1 MEQRMQAVELV
12 DISEIKESKEA
23 KPTLGTT
30 LLNQLYADPQSCES
44 AINTIL
50 EIASQLSLDKQKEFV
65 TAYRQYDPA
74 IDLRELQKAYSV
86 YAKNERSFKEQ
97 QAALIDRRTA
107 LYTVLEQLKESYIG
121 EYDSQAKKRFK
132 KQIKETNEKITKLN
146 KEYANLKE
154 ATYKDQ
160 QKPVVKA
167 VLAKVYQQ
175 IRTRAAQQQLPERT
189 DMQKV
194 LEDLCT
200 SPQGCIGNLFT
211 APLVKLESKHEEP
224 TPLELR
230 YAFQSNIN
238 ISDCLYVSSKSGGAN
253 NPGRHGGNYLLCY
266 QTADGKIHSQIIF
279 FKQATDHGLANHREN
294 IAEVMAGHIMNG
306 IVGNHAAAIVLAMPN
321 KELMKAGSN
330 PEATYVGS
338 LFFKDFSDFHTAA
351 HQAINR
357 PAGKRG
363 KAAYGGQEINHS
375 VLGNP
380 YFQPGFI
387 ELAKTFDITNLSR
400 GLTANLLVGNYQIHT
415 QNEGLARLAG
425 EKQPVTFDFGGA
437 FRRRFVTRNFKAKEQ
452 PGQFPKTVQPYQA
465 EGRKYNAVYLL
476 AFPKQVRESKAFID
490 GIDDVANFDSDRLR
504 EHINDAVDYQV
515 RYYGV
520 AAFIKHFAQALDT
533 HQQEL
538 DFIHNAFD
546 ENAQLEATKEF
557 LYNRLFAR
565 QLSLRRFSLQQKLD
579 HHTELRAGLREKNPI
594 YCKYALAK
602 DHNIS
607 QIKGDIK
614 AMTVFLTDA
623 DALPGNGHEIHRNI
637 QNLRDFLN
645 YASANYSFYDQEDLE
660 IISQA
665 LNESYQAVMNALQ
678 GAPDTEERRTI
689 LETLR
694 DKFCSTIEIV
704 EFKPDHKHVADAK
717 LDHKHEVASP
727 QSKNS
732 EIPHRIFNAAAQ
744 GRLREL
750 QDYFASDIG
759 KMQSIHINIPDGQGY
774 TLLMYAAAKGHAN
787 VVSYLL
793 STMSPAELEYA
804 VRRLKSPQGRSPLL
818 LAVER
823 SSFYAEEYALTT
835 TALLATGY
843 VNINEVYPDG
853 SGDTA
858 LIRATKL
865 GNVRLIQHLLTAP
878 GIRVDHQNAQGN
890 DALII
895 AIQRGDTVIVNALLA
910 AQGQRANINLSRA
923 LLIAIQQQDIIA
935 IQRLAQAGTNVN
947 PPLPDAAAPLLSAI
961 QHGHYFAARQLLEL
975 GADLQHIPVDMAFP
989 DPDPNTEDH
998 QRLRDVLH
1006 AIHRQAATP
1015 VNLNNLDNRTPPES
1029 RANSGW
1035 KKARKLAEILFW
1047 LIALTTM
1054 GLAVASL
1061 AVFSFGLPAVVVA
1074 LLPALPYLTVAFTAL
1089 SSIMLR
1095 FKLMDD
1101 VDSNWDQLFLD
1112 LYPEVE
1118 YRDALNHA
1126 KTLAQHR
1133 PLSNLELD
1141 ERATPNDFVVLP
1153 ASPAE
1158 GDALELNPE
1167 QREKLLNLVTS
1178 ALNALMVNGE
1188 RRRIAQYALPDG
1200 VPRENERD
1208 QLQIDI
1214 SHLLI
1219 LQTCLQRLEKNSQGK
1234 NVDVIAATLN
1244 RADFRA
1250 AYREFKGEDDIE
1262 TDRADNSTILGR
1274 LRNTIL
1280 HPKSMMDGW
1289 FGKQWN
1295 KFFSWRAVGEGRI
1308 EWGLKRFVA
1317 LPFMLA
1323 ATPYWLVAGIERLGI
1338 WANSPT
1344 YPEPAAP
1351 APQNL
1356 NAFLPPQVD
1365 AANDGAVNNEGNYV
1379 NLNDDERAD
1388 LAGVMD
1394 DLQDPLLGAPDHAN
1408 PQTINHRGKT
1418 AVRWI
1423 FNILAAVVSMA
1434 LLFVITAL
1442 TLAMFDLSIGNK
1454 LIEFI
1459 INHLS
1464 GNSGD
1469 AATIAAKT
1477 TIAPAMMG
1485 GFVGGGGLV
1494 LLTISQFA
1502 LSVNP
1507 TSYNQFKP
1515 VRDKLLHDQEVRL
1528 QHFDTE
1534 SPVNFGFKNRMK
1546 LWLSASTF
1554 GFSEVLHRDLRPYRV
1569 CTGYNPDGT
1578 PIGEE
1583 PASLNRQQWW
1593 GMAKAYYN
1601 LSTTEGRRNAL
1612 RSLVKLFTFIFII
1625 TMACVVT
1632 ASGITLALTPVSWA
1646 IGGAIIALYTA
1657 VSAFKW
1663 WRNHKRALRDTR
1675 LDVAAPP
1682 VALAGPDHELV
1693 PEPLAPAPGS
1703 PHRPL
1708 SPAERFMEDDEDF
1721 DADSDVEAKGDK
1733 PDQKE
1738 SESEDS
1744 EGSDAEEP
1752 GLPAKPK
1759 VIIPEEF
1766 SNIEGRL
1773 RSLIMYL
1780 SLEIN
1785 NIIQNKPTKSS
1796 SVQRND
1802 PIAQFD
1808 QFVAGL
1814 ARYNIVIDKTFTR
1827 LFNEALQKRN
1837 LLEQLNHSATNA
1849 PIKRDQKEVA
1859 IEMSTPGNILQTL
1872 QHRESKD
1879 SHPAASANTQST
1891 TQAVSASS
1899 KTSTTAQ
1906 SSGVFG
1912 AMVAF
1917 FQTGQS
1923 KNDVPAAP
1931 ANSSTPLLKEAASS
1945 TRLE

>member
-1 MEQRMQAVELV
+1 MEQRMPAVELV
-12 DISEIKESKEA
+12 DISESKESKQA

-30 LLNQLYADPQSCES
+30 LLDQLYAGPESCES
-44 AINTIL
+44 AINTLL

-65 TAYRQYDPA
+65 TTYRQHDPA
-74 IDLRELQKAYSV
+74 LDLRELQKAYSV

-107 LYTVLEQLKESYIG
+107 LYTVLKQLKEWYINEG
-121 EYDSQAKKRFK
+121 DPKAKKRFK
-132 KQIKETNEKITKLN
+132 KQIKEINEKTVTLN

-160 QKPVVKA
+160 KKSAVKA
-167 VLAKVYQQ
+167 ALTKVYQQ
-175 IRTRAAQQQLPERT
+175 IQTRAAHQQLPKQA
-189 DMQKV
+189 DMHKV

-230 YAFQSNIN
+230 HAFQSNIN
-238 ISDCLYVSSKSGGAN
+238 IADCLYVSSKSGGAN
-253 NPGRHGGNYLLCY
+253 DPGRYGGNYLLCY

-294 IAEVMAGHIMNG
+294 IAEVIAGHIMNG
-306 IVGNHAAAIVLAMPN
+306 IVGNHAAAIMLAMPN

-375 VLGNP
+375 LLGNP

-387 ELAKTFDITNLSR
+387 RLAETFNVTNLSR
-400 GLTANLLVGNYQIHT
+400 ALMANLLVGNYQIHT
-415 QNEGLARLAG
+415 QNGGLARLTG

-452 PGQFPKTVQPYQA
+452 PGQFPKAVQPYQA
-465 EGRKYNAVYLL
+465 EGRKYNAAYLL
-476 AFPKQVRESKAFID
+476 AFPKEIRESKAFID
-490 GIDDVANFDSDRLR
+490 GIDDVANFNSDRLR
-504 EHINDAVDYQV
+504 EHINAAVDYQV
-515 RYYGV
+515 RYYGI

-533 HQQEL
+533 TQQEL
-538 DFIHNAFD
+538 DFTHIAFD
-546 ENAQLEATKEF
+546 ENAQLEATKNF

-565 QLSLRRFSLQQKLD
+565 QLSLRRFSLQQKLGHPDYD
-579 HHTELRAGLREKNPI
+579 HAELRERNPI
-594 YCKYALAK
+594 YCKYALTK
-602 DHNIS
+602 DYNIS

-614 AMTVFLTDA
+614 IMTDLLADA
-623 DALPGNGHEIHRNI
+623 DALPGNSHEIHRNI
-637 QNLRDFLN
+637 QNLRDFLG
-645 YASANYSFYDQEDLE
+645 YASVNYSFYDQEDLE

-665 LNESYQAVMNALQ
+665 LNESHQAVMKALQ
-678 GAPDTEERRTI
+678 VAPDAEERRTI

-694 DKFCSTIEIV
+694 DKFCSTV
-704 EFKPDHKHVADAK
+704 EVTEVKPDHKHVAEAK
-717 LDHKHEVASP
+717 LDHKREVSPP

-732 EIPHRIFNAAAQ
+732 EIPYSIFSAATQ

-759 KMQSIHINIPDGQGY
+759 KMQSIHINIPDEQGY
-774 TLLMYAAAKGHAN
+774 TLLMYAAAKGHAS
-787 VVSYLL
+787 VVRYLL
-793 STMSPAELEYA
+793 SIMSPAEIEYA
-804 VRRLKSPQGRSPLL
+804 VRHLKSLQGRSPLL

-823 SSFYAEEYALTT
+823 SSFYAEEYTLTAA
-835 TALLATGY
+835 ALLATGY
-843 VNINEVYPDG
+843 VDINEVYPDD

-858 LIRATKL
+858 LTRAAKL
-865 GNVRLIQHLLTAP
+865 GNVRLIQYLLAAP
-878 GIRVDHQNAQGN
+878 GIRASHQNAQGN

-895 AIQRGDTVIVNALLA
+895 AVQRGDSAIVNALLA
-910 AQGQRANINLSRA
+910 TQGQGANASLSRA
-923 LLIAIQQQDIIA
+923 LFIAIQRQDIVA
-935 IQRLAQAGTNVN
+935 IQRLAQAGANVN
-947 PPLPDAAAPLLSAI
+947 QPLPDAATPLLSAI
-961 QHGHYFAARQLLEL
+961 QHGRYFAARQLLEL
-975 GADLQHIPVDMAFP
+975 GVDLQHIPVDMAFP
-989 DPDPNTEDH
+989 DPNPNTEDH
-998 QRLRDVLH
+998 RQLRDVLH
-1006 AIHRQAATP
+1006 AVHRQVRTP
-1015 VNLNNLDNRTPPES
+1015 VNLNNLDNRTPPKS

-1035 KKARKLAEILFW
+1035 KKVRKLAEILFW

-1061 AVFSFGLPAVVVA
+1061 SVFSFGLPAVVVA
-1074 LLPALPYLTVAFTAL
+1074 LLPAIPYLTVAFTAL

-1095 FKLMDD
+1095 FKLMDN

-1118 YRDALNHA
+1118 YRNALNHA

-1141 ERATPNDFVVLP
+1141 ERAKPKDFALP

-1158 GDALELNPE
+1158 GNALELNPE
-1167 QREKLLNLVTS
+1167 QREKLLNLVNS
-1178 ALNALMVNGE
+1178 ALNALMVRGE
-1188 RRRIAQYALPDG
+1188 RRRIAQYALPAG

-1219 LQTCLQRLEKNSQGK
+1219 LQTCLQRLKENPQGK

-1274 LRNTIL
+1274 LRNTTL

-1295 KFFSWRAVGEGRI
+1295 KFFSWRAAGEGWFW
-1308 EWGLKRFVA
+1308 WGLKRFVA

-1338 WANSPT
+1338 WANSPI
-1344 YPEPAAP
+1344 YPEPAA
-1351 APQNL
+1351 AAAQNL
-1356 NAFLPPQVD
+1356 NAFLPPQID
-1365 AANDGAVNNEGNYV
+1365 AANDEAA
-1379 NLNDDERAD
+1379 NDDGDWINLQLNQQAD
-1388 LAGVMD
+1388 LVDANN
-1394 DLQDPLLGAPDHAN
+1394 LQDPLLGAPDHVNLQA
-1408 PQTINHRGKT
+1408 TNHRGKT

-1423 FNILAAVVSMA
+1423 FNILAAAVSVA

-1459 INHLS
+1459 INHLL

-1477 TIAPAMMG
+1477 TVAPAMMG

-1494 LLTISQFA
+1494 LLGISKAA
-1502 LSVNP
+1502 LSVNA

-1515 VRDKLLHDQEVRL
+1515 VRDKLLHDQEIRL
-1528 QHFDTE
+1528 QHLDTE
-1534 SPVNFGFKNRMK
+1534 RPVDFGFKNRIK

-1554 GFSEVLHRDLRPYRV
+1554 GFSEVLHRNLRPYRV
-1569 CTGYNPDGT
+1569 CIGYNPDGT

-1601 LSTTEGRRNAL
+1601 PFTTEGRRNLL
-1612 RSLVKLFTFIFII
+1612 RSFIKFFALGFII
-1625 TMACVVT
+1625 GM
-1632 ASGITLALTPVSWA
+1632 S
-1646 IGGAIIALYTA
+1646 IALATLGGGWIVAGPTIGIY
-1657 VSAFKW
+1657 VLISAFKG
-1663 WRNHKRALRDTR
+1663 WRNYESKPRDTR

-1682 VALAGPDHELV
+1682 VALAGSDYELV

-1708 SPAERFMEDDEDF
+1708 SPAERFMEDDDEF
-1721 DADSDVEAKGDK
+1721 GTDSDIEAKGDK
-1733 PDQKE
+1733 PHEEE
-1738 SESEDS
+1738 SDPED
-1744 EGSDAEEP
+1744 SDAEELSAP
-1752 GLPAKPK
+1752 TPSPRDHKHAKPS
-1759 VIIPEEF
+1759 VIVPEEF

-1827 LFNEALQKRN
+1827 LLNEALQKRN
-1837 LLEQLNHSATNA
+1837 LLEQLNQPAANV
-1849 PIKRDQKEVA
+1849 PINSSKKEVE
-1859 IEMSTPGNILQTL
+1859 IEMSSPSNILQTL
-1872 QHRESKD
+1872 QHGESKG
-1879 SHPAASANTQST
+1879 SHPAAPANIQSTMQAMSARSNTNTTTQS
-1891 TQAVSASS
+1891 SS
-1899 KTSTTAQ
+1899 
-1906 SSGVFG
+1906 VFG

-1917 FQTGQS
+1917 FQTGQG
-1923 KNDVPAAP
+1923 KNEAPAAP
-1931 ANSSTPLLKEAASS
+1931 ANSSTPLLKKEATSS
-1945 TRLE
+1945 IRLE